1 MKLKQWVCLIIYPVN
16 CFLFLNKDEN
26 KVDLKLKYIYIYI
39 LNVYIFYKK
48 GHFFLL
54 LFYQV
59 LGLSLK
65 SHHNDAKTSKKLV
78 KM

>member
-26 KVDLKLKYIYIYI
+26 KVDLKLKK
-39 LNVYIFYKK
+39 YIFYKK

>member
-26 KVDLKLKYIYIYI
+26 KVDLKLKKYIYK
-39 LNVYIFYKK
+39 YIFYKK